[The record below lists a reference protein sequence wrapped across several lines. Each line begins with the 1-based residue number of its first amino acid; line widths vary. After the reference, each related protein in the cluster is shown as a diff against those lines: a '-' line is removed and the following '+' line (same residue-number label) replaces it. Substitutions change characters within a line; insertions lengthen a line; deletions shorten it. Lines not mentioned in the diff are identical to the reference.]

1 MLRYII
7 ERIVL
12 IFVTMFVV
20 ITLNFFLLQL
30 IEGSPF
36 DNGKITPVQIE
47 MMKKKFGLNEPPMK
61 QYLRYL
67 QGRFGYVL

>member
-30 IEGSPF
+30 IDGSPF

-47 MMKKKFGLNEPPMK
+47 IVRPE
-61 QYLRYL
+61 
-67 QGRFGYVL
+67 